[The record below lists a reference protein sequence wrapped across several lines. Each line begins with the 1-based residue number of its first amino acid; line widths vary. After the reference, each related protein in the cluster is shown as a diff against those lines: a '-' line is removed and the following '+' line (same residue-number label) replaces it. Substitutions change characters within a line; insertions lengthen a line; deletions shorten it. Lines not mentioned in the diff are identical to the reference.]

1 MKKEYTYNK
10 DLNRMLFLITFA
22 GIIPLI
28 IIFITYTSNPNF
40 YLIRIIFDNTQ
51 NIPSVISSYNP
62 VMTKVMDIYGKSA
75 PLLAF
80 IAFIMLFKHTRT
92 PKITD

>member
-1 MKKEYTYNK
+1 MQKEYTYNK

-51 NIPSVISSYNP
+51 NIPSV
-62 VMTKVMDIYGKSA
+62 
-75 PLLAF
+75 
-80 IAFIMLFKHTRT
+80 
-92 PKITD
+92 